1 MVTKITIL
9 LLYLNIAKQSQKFF
23 RIGSYVTLAVV
34 SIGGVI
40 LTFITA
46 FHCSP
51 VQAAYNFDIENFR
64 CISIQK
70 TLLSSAP
77 INIATDLAILAAP
90 IPVLTTLPLPLL
102 RKSILIL
109 SFILGVIFIAVVDV
123 ARIYYLQ
130 LAAIGS
136 DQLDSNRLS
145 TGLDFS
151 YNAGMALLWSAVEV
165 NVAIVGASTPTL
177 TPLFKRF
184 IPTKGSHRAPDTDRG
199 ALVRPRLEGE
209 PIDSFS
215 LGELP
220 HQPSWT
226 AGSASKGPSQSVS
239 TMLPGDQ
246 EPWVSAGDF
255 PATQDTEQGTQ
266 QPPAHPN
273 PQDRE
278 HSLHFGFINLERPKC
293 MADMRGSEC
302 VKYCAIINSI
312 LFLNGFTYIMLFSI
326 NGNIPIVTNITQ
338 AIGISSASYGGA
350 GILSPFLGYAIL
362 HYFGFKV
369 TIVTSLAICS
379 VGTLIFWPSGAL
391 GSYPAFIVSN
401 VVVGVALGCL
411 EITADTFNALCGPPE
426 YAEIRVLLGVGIEN
440 FAGALS
446 LVLAQYA
453 ISIDTNDTRSLISLQ
468 WAYLAIAVFAFLLGL
483 VFYYMPLPEAT
494 DMDLQARPHL
504 LWANP
509 SKKYL
514 GIFPVIFTPLALA
527 VLSAFFAAGALA
539 SLRDFIGS
547 VLSSVSASTQSAL
560 MLSISDFQIVLTT
573 IYTGGIFFFAFLCFL
588 IPPRLVLFWAHACG
602 IIFGALIIGV
612 QFHSARSVQILTL
625 VVSIF
630 QGPIPNLCYAI
641 ALRGLGQWTKLACCL
656 LMSGASLGAS
666 IWPWV
671 MLAVANSHSA
681 QYAFCVVIALFTGG
695 IFFPLY
701 LSMERATQH
710 QPPGWRAV
718 AKVIQRAQ
726 RA

>member
-1 MVTKITIL
+1 VVTKISIL
-9 LLYLNIAKQSQKFF
+9 LLYLNIAKQSQRFF
-23 RIGSYVTLAVV
+23 RISSYVTLAVV

-51 VQAAYNFDIENFR
+51 VQAAYNLDIKNFS

-77 INIATDLAILAAP
+77 INIATDLAILVLP

-102 RKSILIL
+102 RKSIVIL
-109 SFILGVIFIAVVDV
+109 SFILGVILVAVVDV
-123 ARIYYLQ
+123 ARLYYLQ

-165 NVAIVGASTPTL
+165 NVAIVGASIPTL
-177 TPLFKRF
+177 TPLLKRA
-184 IPTKGSHRAPDTDRG
+184 RDTDRG
-199 ALVRPRLEGE
+199 ALVRPRPERE
-209 PIDSFS
+209 PTDSVS
-215 LGELP
+215 LSELQ

-226 AGSASKGPSQSVS
+226 AGSASKGPSQSIS

-246 EPWVSAGDF
+246 EPWVSARDF
-255 PATQDTEQGTQ
+255 PTTQDTERGTQ
-266 QPPAHPN
+266 QPRARPI
-273 PQDRE
+273 PQFRE
-278 HSLHFGFINLERPKC
+278 ASIRFGFINMERPKC
-293 MADMRGSEC
+293 IADMRGSEC
-302 VKYCAIINSI
+302 IKYCAIINTV
-312 LFLNGFTYIMLFSI
+312 LFLNGFIYVMLFSI
-326 NGNIPIVTNITQ
+326 NGDLPIVVNLTQ

-350 GILSPFLGYAIL
+350 GIFSPFLGYAIL
-362 HYFGFKV
+362 HHFGFKV
-369 TIVTSLAICS
+369 TIVTSLAICC

-411 EITADTFNALCGPPE
+411 EITADAFNALCGPPE
-426 YAEIRVLLGVGIEN
+426 YAEIRVLLGAGIEN
-440 FAGALS
+440 FAGTLS

-453 ISIDTNDTRSLISLQ
+453 ISIDMDDARSLISLQ
-468 WAYLAIAVFAFLLGL
+468 WAYLALALFAVLLGL
-483 VFYYMPLPEAT
+483 VFYYIPLPEAT
-494 DMDLQARPHL
+494 DMDLQTRPDL
-504 LWANP
+504 LWTDP
-509 SKKYL
+509 SRKYL
-514 GIFPVIFTPLALA
+514 GIFPVIFTPLPLSF
-527 VLSAFFAAGALA
+527 LSAFFAAGALA
-539 SLRDFIGS
+539 SLRDFIGN
-547 VLSSVSASTQSAL
+547 VLSNLSASTESSP
-560 MLSISDFQIVLTT
+560 MLSISDFQIVLTA
-573 IYTGGIFFFAFLCFL
+573 IYTCGLFFFAFLCLL

-602 IIFGALIIGV
+602 IIFGALIVGV
-612 QFHSARSVQILTL
+612 QFPSVRNVQVLTL

-630 QGPIPNLCYAI
+630 QGPIPNLCWAI
-641 ALRGLGQWTKLACCL
+641 ALRGLGQWTKLAACFL
-656 LMSGASLGAS
+656 YIGASLGAS

-671 MLAVANSHSA
+671 MLTVANSHSA
-681 QYAFCVVIALFTGG
+681 QYAFCIIIALFTAG

-701 LSMERATQH
+701 LSLERATQH